1 MKEEFQTEV
10 GEPVRFT
17 TNTSEDRYA
26 PGEAFRQTQLIARS
40 IGKVQDR
47 LSDLKR
53 RIRKTIGL
61 FPEKE
66 DEELHMIP
74 LKRID
79 DSLQA
84 ARDKLVRGNLVE
96 CQTYIAAA
104 EGLLLDGEN
113 KVDRFVRSTD
123 QLSVK

>member
-10 GEPVRFT
+10 GEPVRFIV
-17 TNTSEDRYA
+17 NTSGDRYA
-26 PGEAFRQTQLIARS
+26 PVEAFRHTQMIARS
-40 IGKVQDR
+40 IGKIQGR

-53 RIRKTIGL
+53 RIRKTVAL
-61 FPEKE
+61 FPEHGE
-66 DEELHMIP
+66 QELHMIQ

-79 DSLQA
+79 DSLEV

-96 CQTYIAAA
+96 SEKYIAAA

-113 KVDRFVRSTD
+113 KVDRFIQSTD
-123 QLSVK
+123 QSSVK